1 MSKAVLAQ
9 YLIVFSVIS
18 VLAQTPVKSR
28 KLKGEWELQ
37 IEVAEA
43 VAEETKDL
51 GVFGKML
58 AGAVT
63 GFVDVAL
70 ESVDVVFDFYN
81 KNSVRLTVKTDDETP
96 EIENLNYR
104 IDKGKLYIV
113 GLEEGD
119 IDISIDGYW
128 MFEGKNLIH
137 FDEDGSRVKNVYL
150 IRRR

>member
-1 MSKAVLAQ
+1 MKKYSI
-9 YLIVFSVIS
+9 IVFLFIFSMTYVF
-18 VLAQTPVKSR
+18 AQTPVKSR
-28 KLKGEWELQ
+28 KLKGEWEFQ

-58 AGAVT
+58 AGAVA
-63 GFVDVAL
+63 GFVDVTL
-70 ESVDVVFDFYN
+70 QSVDIVFDFYN
-81 KNSVRLTVKTDDETP
+81 KNSVRLTVKTDDEAP
-96 EIENLNYR
+96 EIQNLSYR
-104 IDKGKLYIV
+104 IDQGKLYIS

>member
-1 MSKAVLAQ
+1 MKKILLGLLVMIFTGLS
-9 YLIVFSVIS
+9 
-18 VLAQTPVKSR
+18 AQTPVKSR
-28 KLKGEWELQ
+28 KLRGGWELQ

-70 ESVDVVFDFYN
+70 ESVDVVFDFCN
-81 KNSVRLTVKTDDETP
+81 KNSVRLTLKTDEVS

-137 FDEDGSRVKNVYL
+137 FNEDGSRVKNVYL

>member
-1 MSKAVLAQ
+1 MSKSGITLC
-9 YLIVFSVIS
+9 LIVFPIITALS
-18 VLAQTPVKSR
+18 QTPVKSR
-28 KLKGEWELQ
+28 KLKGQWELQ
-37 IEVAEA
+37 IQVAEA

-58 AGAVT
+58 AGAVA

-81 KNSVRLTVKTDDETP
+81 KDNVRLTVKTDDEAP
-96 EIENLNYR
+96 EIESLNYR
-104 IDKGKLYIV
+104 IDQGKLYIK

-137 FDEDGSRVKNVYL
+137 FNEDGDRVKNVYL

>member
-1 MSKAVLAQ
+1 MSKVVLAQ

-70 ESVDVVFDFYN
+70 ESVDVVYDFYN
-81 KNSVRLTVKTDDETP
+81 KNSVRLTVKTDDETS

-137 FDEDGSRVKNVYL
+137 FNEDGSRVKNVYL

>member
-1 MSKAVLAQ
+1 MSKSGITLC
-9 YLIVFSVIS
+9 LIVFPIITA
-18 VLAQTPVKSR
+18 LAQTPVKSR
-28 KLKGEWELQ
+28 KLKGQWELQ
-37 IEVAEA
+37 IQVAEA

-58 AGAVT
+58 PGAVA

-81 KNSVRLTVKTDDETP
+81 KDNVRLTVKTDDEAP
-96 EIENLNYR
+96 EIESLNHR
-104 IDKGKLYIV
+104 IDQGKLYIK

-128 MFEGKNLIH
+128 MFEEKNLIH
-137 FDEDGSRVKNVYL
+137 FNEDGDRVKNIYL

>member
-1 MSKAVLAQ
+1 MSKVVLAQ

-28 KLKGEWELQ
+28 KLKGAWELQ

-137 FDEDGSRVKNVYL
+137 FNEDGSRVKNVYL

>member
-1 MSKAVLAQ
+1 MSKVVLAQ

-137 FDEDGSRVKNVYL
+137 FNEDGSRVKNVYL

>member
-1 MSKAVLAQ
+1 MSKAVLT
-9 YLIVFSVIS
+9 LSLVVFSVIT
-18 VLAQTPVKSR
+18 VFAQTPVKSR

-58 AGAVT
+58 AGAVA

-70 ESVDVVFDFYN
+70 ESVDVVFDFYH
-81 KNSVRLTVKTDDETP
+81 KNSVRLTVKTDNEAP
-96 EIENLNYR
+96 EIQNLNYR
-104 IDKGKLYIV
+104 IDQGKLYIV

-137 FDEDGSRVKNVYL
+137 FNEDGSRVKNVYL
-150 IRRR
+150 KRRR

>member
-1 MSKAVLAQ
+1 MKKYSIAAVLF
-9 YLIVFSVIS
+9 IFSMAYA
-18 VLAQTPVKSR
+18 LAQTPVKSR
-28 KLKGEWELQ
+28 KIKGEWQLQ

-58 AGAVT
+58 AGAVA

-81 KNSVRLTVKTDDETP
+81 KNSVRMIVKTDGDVP

-104 IDKGKLYIV
+104 IDQGKLYIT

-128 MFEGKNLIH
+128 MFEEKNLIH
-137 FDEDGSRVKNVYL
+137 FNEDGSRVKNVYL

>member
-1 MSKAVLAQ
+1 MSKTGITLC
-9 YLIVFSVIS
+9 LIVFPIITA
-18 VLAQTPVKSR
+18 LAQTPVKSR

-37 IEVAEA
+37 IQVAEA

-58 AGAVT
+58 AGAVA

-70 ESVDVVFDFYN
+70 EFVDVVFDFYN
-81 KNSVRLTVKTDDETP
+81 KDNVRLTVKTDDEAP
-96 EIENLNYR
+96 EIESLNYR
-104 IDKGKLYIV
+104 IDQGKLYIK

-128 MFEGKNLIH
+128 MFEEKNLIH
-137 FDEDGSRVKNVYL
+137 FNEDGDRVKNVYL

>member
-1 MSKAVLAQ
+1 MKKILLGLLVMIFTGLS
-9 YLIVFSVIS
+9 
-18 VLAQTPVKSR
+18 AQTPVKSR
-28 KLKGEWELQ
+28 KLRGGWELQ

-81 KNSVRLTVKTDDETP
+81 KNSVRLTLKTDEVS

-137 FDEDGSRVKNVYL
+137 FNEDGSRVKNVYL

>member
-1 MSKAVLAQ
+1 MSKSGITLC
-9 YLIVFSVIS
+9 LIVFPIITA
-18 VLAQTPVKSR
+18 LAQTPVKSR
-28 KLKGEWELQ
+28 KLKGQWELQ
-37 IEVAEA
+37 IQVAEA

-58 AGAVT
+58 AGAIA
-63 GFVDVAL
+63 GFVDVAI

-81 KNSVRLTVKTDDETP
+81 KDNVRLTVKTDDEAP
-96 EIENLNYR
+96 EIESLNYR
-104 IDKGKLYIV
+104 IDQGKLYIK

-128 MFEGKNLIH
+128 MFEEKNLIH
-137 FDEDGSRVKNVYL
+137 FNEDGDRVKNVYL

>member
-1 MSKAVLAQ
+1 MSKTGITLC
-9 YLIVFSVIS
+9 LIVFPIITA
-18 VLAQTPVKSR
+18 LAQTPVKSR

-37 IEVAEA
+37 IQVAEA

-58 AGAVT
+58 AGAVA

-81 KNSVRLTVKTDDETP
+81 KDNVRLTVKTDDEAP
-96 EIENLNYR
+96 EIESLNYR
-104 IDKGKLYIV
+104 IDQGKLYIK

-128 MFEGKNLIH
+128 MFEEKNLIH
-137 FDEDGSRVKNVYL
+137 FNEDGDRVKNVYL

>member
-1 MSKAVLAQ
+1 MSKTGITLC
-9 YLIVFSVIS
+9 LIVFPIITT
-18 VLAQTPVKSR
+18 LAQTPVKSR

-37 IEVAEA
+37 IQVAEA

-58 AGAVT
+58 AGAVA

-81 KNSVRLTVKTDDETP
+81 KDNVRLTVKTDDEAP
-96 EIENLNYR
+96 EIESLNYR
-104 IDKGKLYIV
+104 IDQGKLYIN

-137 FDEDGSRVKNVYL
+137 FNKDGDRVKNVYL

>member
-18 VLAQTPVKSR
+18 VLAQTPVKNR
-28 KLKGEWELQ
+28 KLNGEWELQ

-51 GVFGKML
+51 AVFGKML

-137 FDEDGSRVKNVYL
+137 FNEDGSRVKNVYL

>member
-1 MSKAVLAQ
+1 MSKAVLT
-9 YLIVFSVIS
+9 LSLVVFSVIT
-18 VLAQTPVKSR
+18 VFAQTPVKSR

-58 AGAVT
+58 AGAVA

-70 ESVDVVFDFYN
+70 ESVDVVFDFYH
-81 KNSVRLTVKTDDETP
+81 KNSVRLTVKTDNEAP
-96 EIENLNYR
+96 EIQNLNYR
-104 IDKGKLYIV
+104 IDQGKLYIV

-137 FDEDGSRVKNVYL
+137 FNEVGSRVKNVYL
-150 IRRR
+150 IRKR

>member
-1 MSKAVLAQ
+1 MSKTGITLC
-9 YLIVFSVIS
+9 LIVFPIITT
-18 VLAQTPVKSR
+18 LAQTPVKSR

-37 IEVAEA
+37 IQVAEA

-58 AGAVT
+58 AGAVA

-81 KNSVRLTVKTDDETP
+81 KDNVRLTVKTDDEAP
-96 EIENLNYR
+96 EIESLNYR
-104 IDKGKLYIV
+104 IDQGKLYIN

-137 FDEDGSRVKNVYL
+137 FNEDGDRVKNVYL

>member
-1 MSKAVLAQ
+1 MIFTGLS
-9 YLIVFSVIS
+9 
-18 VLAQTPVKSR
+18 AQTPVKSR
-28 KLKGEWELQ
+28 KLRGGWELQ

-58 AGAVT
+58 AGVVT

-81 KNSVRLTVKTDDETP
+81 KNSVRLTLKTDEVS

-137 FDEDGSRVKNVYL
+137 FNEDGSRVKNVYL

>member
-1 MSKAVLAQ
+1 MSKTGITLC
-9 YLIVFSVIS
+9 LIVFPIITT
-18 VLAQTPVKSR
+18 LAQTPVKSR

-37 IEVAEA
+37 IQVAEA

-58 AGAVT
+58 AGAVA

-81 KNSVRLTVKTDDETP
+81 KDNVRLTVKTDDEAP
-96 EIENLNYR
+96 EIESLNYR
-104 IDKGKLYIV
+104 IDQGKLYIK

-128 MFEGKNLIH
+128 MFEEKNLIH
-137 FDEDGSRVKNVYL
+137 FNEDGDRVKNVYL

>member
-1 MSKAVLAQ
+1 MSKSGITLC
-9 YLIVFSVIS
+9 LIVFPIITA
-18 VLAQTPVKSR
+18 LAQTSVKSR
-28 KLKGEWELQ
+28 KLKGQWELQ
-37 IEVAEA
+37 IQVAEA

-58 AGAVT
+58 AGAVA

-81 KNSVRLTVKTDDETP
+81 KDNVRLTVKTDDEAP
-96 EIENLNYR
+96 EIESLNYR
-104 IDKGKLYIV
+104 IDQGKLYIK

-137 FDEDGSRVKNVYL
+137 FNEDGDRVKNVYL

>member
-1 MSKAVLAQ
+1 MSKTGITLC
-9 YLIVFSVIS
+9 LIVFPIITA
-18 VLAQTPVKSR
+18 LAQTPVKSR
-28 KLKGEWELQ
+28 KLKGQWELQ
-37 IEVAEA
+37 IQVAEA

-58 AGAVT
+58 AGAVA

-81 KNSVRLTVKTDDETP
+81 KDNVRLTVKTDDEAP
-96 EIENLNYR
+96 EIESLNYR
-104 IDKGKLYIV
+104 IDQGKLYIK

-137 FDEDGSRVKNVYL
+137 FNEDGDRVKNVYL

>member
-1 MSKAVLAQ
+1 MSKTGITLC
-9 YLIVFSVIS
+9 LIVFPIITA
-18 VLAQTPVKSR
+18 LAQTPVKSR
-28 KLKGEWELQ
+28 KLKGQWELQ
-37 IEVAEA
+37 IQVAEA

-58 AGAVT
+58 AGAVA

-81 KNSVRLTVKTDDETP
+81 KDNVRLTVKTDDEAP
-96 EIENLNYR
+96 EIESLNYR
-104 IDKGKLYIV
+104 IDQGKLYIN

-137 FDEDGSRVKNVYL
+137 FNEDGDRVKNVYL

>member
-1 MSKAVLAQ
+1 MSKTGITLC
-9 YLIVFSVIS
+9 LIVFPIITT
-18 VLAQTPVKSR
+18 LAQTPVKSR

-37 IEVAEA
+37 IQVAEA

-58 AGAVT
+58 AGAVA

-81 KNSVRLTVKTDDETP
+81 KDNVRLTVKTDDEAP
-96 EIENLNYR
+96 EIESLNYR
-104 IDKGKLYIV
+104 IDQGKLYIK

-137 FDEDGSRVKNVYL
+137 FNEDGDRVKNVYL

>member
-1 MSKAVLAQ
+1 MKKILLGLLVMIFTGLS
-9 YLIVFSVIS
+9 
-18 VLAQTPVKSR
+18 AQTPVKSR
-28 KLKGEWELQ
+28 KLKGGWELQ

-70 ESVDVVFDFYN
+70 ESVDVVFEFYN

-137 FDEDGSRVKNVYL
+137 FNEDGSLIKNVYL

>member
-1 MSKAVLAQ
+1 MSKVVLAQ

-70 ESVDVVFDFYN
+70 ESVDVVYDFYN

-137 FDEDGSRVKNVYL
+137 FNEDGSRVKNVYL

>member
-1 MSKAVLAQ
+1 MSKSGITLC
-9 YLIVFSVIS
+9 LIVFPIITA
-18 VLAQTPVKSR
+18 LAQTPVKSR
-28 KLKGEWELQ
+28 KLKGQWELQ
-37 IEVAEA
+37 IQVAEA

-58 AGAVT
+58 AGAVA

-81 KNSVRLTVKTDDETP
+81 KDNVRLTVKTDDEAP
-96 EIENLNYR
+96 EIESLNYR
-104 IDKGKLYIV
+104 IDQGKLYIK

-128 MFEGKNLIH
+128 MFEEKNLIH
-137 FDEDGSRVKNVYL
+137 FNEDGDRVKNVYL

>member
-1 MSKAVLAQ
+1 MSKAVLT
-9 YLIVFSVIS
+9 LSLVVFSVIT
-18 VLAQTPVKSR
+18 VFAQTPVKSR

-58 AGAVT
+58 AGAVA

-70 ESVDVVFDFYN
+70 ESVDVVFDFYHN
-81 KNSVRLTVKTDDETP
+81 NSVRLTVKTDNEAP
-96 EIENLNYR
+96 EIQNLNYR
-104 IDKGKLYIV
+104 IDQGKLYIV

-137 FDEDGSRVKNVYL
+137 FNEDGSRVKNVYL
-150 IRRR
+150 KRRR

>member
-1 MSKAVLAQ
+1 MNKAVLT
-9 YLIVFSVIS
+9 LSLVVFSVIT
-18 VLAQTPVKSR
+18 VFAQTPVKSR

-37 IEVAEA
+37 IQVAES

-58 AGAVT
+58 AGAVA

-81 KNSVRLTVKTDDETP
+81 KNNVRLIVKTDDEAP
-96 EIENLNYR
+96 EIQSLNYR
-104 IDKGKLYIV
+104 IDQGKLYIE

-137 FDEDGSRVKNVYL
+137 FNEDGSRVKNVYL
-150 IRRR
+150 RRRR

>member
-1 MSKAVLAQ
+1 MKKYS
-9 YLIVFSVIS
+9 IVVFLFIFLMTYA
-18 VLAQTPVKSR
+18 LAQTPVKSR

-58 AGAVT
+58 AGAVA

-70 ESVDVVFDFYN
+70 ESVDIVFNFYK
-81 KNSVRLTVKTDDETP
+81 KNSVLLTVKTDDEAP
-96 EIENLNYR
+96 EIESLNYR
-104 IDKGKLYIV
+104 IDQGKLYIE

-119 IDISIDGYW
+119 IDISINGYW

-137 FDEDGSRVKNVYL
+137 FNEDGSRVKNVYL

>member
-1 MSKAVLAQ
+1 MKKILLGLLVMIFTGLS
-9 YLIVFSVIS
+9 
-18 VLAQTPVKSR
+18 AQTPIKSR

-37 IEVAEA
+37 IQVLEA
-43 VAEETKDL
+43 VAEETEDL

-58 AGAVT
+58 AGAVA

-70 ESVDVVFDFYN
+70 ESVDVFFDFYN
-81 KNSVRLTVKTDDETP
+81 KNNVRLTVKTEDEAP

-137 FDEDGSRVKNVYL
+137 FNEDGSRVKNVYL

>member
-1 MSKAVLAQ
+1 MSKSGITLC
-9 YLIVFSVIS
+9 LIVFPIITA
-18 VLAQTPVKSR
+18 LAQTPVKSR
-28 KLKGEWELQ
+28 KLKGQWELQ
-37 IEVAEA
+37 IQVAEA

-58 AGAVT
+58 AGAVA
-63 GFVDVAL
+63 GFVDIAL

-81 KNSVRLTVKTDDETP
+81 KNSVRLTVKTDDEAP

-104 IDKGKLYIV
+104 IDQGKLYIA

-137 FDEDGSRVKNVYL
+137 FNEDGNRVKNVYL

>member
-1 MSKAVLAQ
+1 MSKSGITLC
-9 YLIVFSVIS
+9 LIVFPIITALS
-18 VLAQTPVKSR
+18 QTPVKSR
-28 KLKGEWELQ
+28 KLKGQWELQ
-37 IEVAEA
+37 IQVAEA

-58 AGAVT
+58 AGAVA

-81 KNSVRLTVKTDDETP
+81 KDNVRLTVKTDDEAP
-96 EIENLNYR
+96 EIESLNYR
-104 IDKGKLYIV
+104 IDQGKLYIN

-137 FDEDGSRVKNVYL
+137 FNEDGDRVKNVYL

>member
-1 MSKAVLAQ
+1 MKKYSI
-9 YLIVFSVIS
+9 IVFLFIS
-18 VLAQTPVKSR
+18 SMTYVFAQTPVKSR
-28 KLKGEWELQ
+28 KLKGEWEFQ

-58 AGAVT
+58 AGAVA
-63 GFVDVAL
+63 GFVDVTL
-70 ESVDVVFDFYN
+70 QSVDIVFDFYN
-81 KNSVRLTVKTDDETP
+81 KNSVRLTVETEDETP
-96 EIENLNYR
+96 EIKNLNYR
-104 IDKGKLYIV
+104 IDQGKLYIE
-113 GLEEGD
+113 GLEEGA
-119 IDISIDGYW
+119 IDVSIDGYW